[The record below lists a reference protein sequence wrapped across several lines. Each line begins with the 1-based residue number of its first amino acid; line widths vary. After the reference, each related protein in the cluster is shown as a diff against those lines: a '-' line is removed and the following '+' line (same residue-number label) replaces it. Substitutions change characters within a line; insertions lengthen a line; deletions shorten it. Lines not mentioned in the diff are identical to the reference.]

1 MSAAVV
7 GAWWRAMP
15 VACLALL
22 LAGPAAADDEARR
35 WLTQMNQAVAG
46 RNYQG
51 EFLHLGHGPV
61 EKLRIFHRVKDGH
74 VLERLVSLSSLGRE
88 VVRHDAELQCYLPEE
103 RTVLVETPPDDR
115 ALLGAVPT
123 FDVGVEQNYRVELA
137 GRDRVIG
144 RPSRIVAVTPRD
156 GYRFGYRLWID
167 EETKMPLRT
176 DLCDPQGRMLEQV
189 LFTSLEVDGP
199 LPDAAFRAEVDASH
213 FSWVR
218 QAANPPRASS
228 PATPWR
234 LLQLPPGFKVSSSSE
249 QRLPG
254 SDQPVTHMVLS
265 DGLASVSVFIEG
277 PPAPPRQP
285 TEGQGRVGSAFAYSK
300 FVAGHQITA
309 IGEVPPQT
317 VEYIATGVAPGK
329 PGKPALGLADAPRPQ
344 P

>member
-1 MSAAVV
+1 MNA
-7 GAWWRAMP
+7 GALWRLLP
-15 VACLALL
+15 FTCVAIL

-35 WLTQMNQAVAG
+35 WLTQMNEAVASG
-46 RNYQG
+46 NYQG

-74 VLERLVSLSSLGRE
+74 VLERLVSLSSHGRE
-88 VVRHDAELQCYLPEE
+88 VVRRDAELQCYLPDE

-123 FDVGVEQNYRVELA
+123 FDAGVEKNYRVEMA
-137 GRDRVIG
+137 GRERVIG
-144 RPSRIVAVTPRD
+144 RPSRIVEVMPRD

-167 EETKMPLRT
+167 EQTKMPLRT
-176 DLCDPQGRMLEQV
+176 DLCDAHGNMLEQV
-189 LFTSLEVDGP
+189 LFTALEVGAV
-199 LPDAAFRAEVDASH
+199 LPDSVFRAEVDASH

-218 QAANPPRASS
+218 QAASPPRAAS
-228 PATPWR
+228 PALPWQ
-234 LLQLPPGFKVSSSSE
+234 LLQLPPGFKVSASGE

-254 SDQPVTHMVLS
+254 SDQPVTHMVVS

-285 TEGQGRVGSAFAYSK
+285 VEGQGRVGSAFAYSRFK
-300 FVAGHQITA
+300 SGHQITA

-317 VEYIATGVAPGK
+317 VEYIATGVMPGRATPV
-329 PGKPALGLADAPRPQ
+329 PGLTDAPRTQ